1 MAAKKKF
8 SKQKYTITDLPPKVG
23 KFVEY
28 YVAGNMPSEAARQAG
43 YDDEYGKQ
51 LMLRKDVRSAIADA
65 KRRLVVR
72 AEVNSTAVIQ
82 EICCIAFADPKDLF
96 DKKGKKFLPV
106 AKMPEPVRRAIASIK
121 IKAGAVEVRFWNKN
135 DALEKLMN
143 YLGVYPDGK
152 NDPKKLP
159 AADAVRK
166 VEPSVLAAMPSEL
179 KRGLLEFFKNKEN
192 GDEIQPDRA
201 GGREQLG
208 EGEVVEMVPE
218 KAQGEDR
225 AETGS
230 PSA

>member
-1 MAAKKKF
+1 MAAKKTF

-82 EICCIAFADPKDLF
+82 EICCIGFSDARGLC
-96 DKKGKKFLPV
+96 DKKGRFLPPNKLPEQV
-106 AKMPEPVRRAIASIK
+106 ARAVSSVSWSPAK
-121 IKAGAVEVRFWNKN
+121 GWRYQFWNKN

-159 AADAVRK
+159 AGDGGGSDRALTHEEKQEAVKRFLGWDRGRA
-166 VEPSVLAAMPSEL
+166 VDGQGSGDGAESPPDVPGGPSEVD
-179 KRGLLEFFKNKEN
+179 GTT
-192 GDEIQPDRA
+192 DEPGPLA
-201 GGREQLG
+201 GGPAPL
-208 EGEVVEMVPE
+208 PL
-218 KAQGEDR
+218 
-225 AETGS
+225 
-230 PSA
+230 